1 MKSPSQLSSSHVFI
15 SLAWVV
21 CCTVRSEAEERVNDI
36 TLHRALSQDIAKINI
51 KRKQEE
57 QQLLLSF
64 QCQRRLW
71 SNDWQRIAALRF
83 PSSLSIRWQQWA
95 LTLGPHYCIA
105 QLQDSSPIQ
114 SKTRKFVNS
123 QIWCMTV
130 IIQLTYFY
138 MLMCQAYNDA
148 CKPPTRPAHDS
159 IFNQKYI
166 PSLYF
171 YLKQLH
177 WSIRIM
183 RWKQGNDLM
192 MYPMMITFE

>member
-1 MKSPSQLSSSHVFI
+1 
-15 SLAWVV
+15 
-21 CCTVRSEAEERVNDI
+21 
-36 TLHRALSQDIAKINI
+36 
-51 KRKQEE
+51 
-57 QQLLLSF
+57 
-64 QCQRRLW
+64 
-71 SNDWQRIAALRF
+71 
-83 PSSLSIRWQQWA
+83 
-95 LTLGPHYCIA
+95 
-105 QLQDSSPIQ
+105 
-114 SKTRKFVNS
+114 
-123 QIWCMTV
+123 MTV

-138 MLMCQAYNDA
+138 ILMCQAYNDA